1 MELNNIIFSFLL
13 LFVGYFLIK
22 YFLLIFKKSKSNLLA
37 DDQFDKPQA
46 FHENSTYRLGGITI
60 FSLLILVFSYFFFFK
75 KYFISRIH
83 NILHFI
89 FSSGTGG

>member
-1 MELNNIIFSFLL
+1 MELNSIIFSFLL

-22 YFLLIFKKSKSNLLA
+22 YFLLILKKSKSNLLA

-60 FSLLILVFSYFFFFK
+60 FSLLIYNL
-75 KYFISRIH
+75 FIH
-83 NILHFI
+83 LL
-89 FSSGTGG
+89 